1 MLRACL
7 ILLALLL
14 PDVAEAQMRHDK
26 EDRGEYL
33 ARVGDCVSCHTA
45 PGKPNY
51 GGGLAINSPFGAIYS
66 TNITP
71 DRDYGIGAYSLD
83 DFKRAVRQGVA
94 KDGHHLYP
102 AMPYVSFSATSDA
115 DMAALYDY
123 FEHHVAPVHVKP
135 PQTQLPF
142 PLNQRWGMALW
153 NLFFAPKTT
162 PKPSAKNVGDAQW
175 ARGAYLVQTLGHCG
189 ACHTPRGVAYDERGT
204 TSEATTYLAGGT
216 LDNWH
221 APNLRGD
228 TDTGLGRWSEGDIA
242 AFLKTGHGANV
253 AAFGSMTQVV
263 ENSSQFMSDADRLAI
278 AHYLKSLPP
287 QGKASP
293 APAQVS
299 GRERP
304 GAGIYASAC
313 ARCHGLDGKGTE
325 KAPALAG
332 NPAVVSA
339 DGTSVMRIVLKGGR
353 TAEVTGGAA
362 PQFMPG
368 FEPLNDREIA
378 EVATYVRQDFGADAP
393 AATPG
398 TVAQLRR
405 ALKGQPVQ
413 SVPSING
420 GSQSAKPARSSSRS
434 TAKSSSRRGAGRPGA

>member
-1 MLRACL
+1 MLRML
-7 ILLALLL
+7 ILLTLFV
-14 PDVAEAQMRHDK
+14 PGVAAAQTMRHDK

-71 DRDYGIGAYSLD
+71 DKQYGIGAYTLD
-83 DFKRAVRQGVA
+83 DFKRAVRRGVA

-102 AMPYVSFSATSDA
+102 AMPYVSFSAVSDA

-123 FEHHVAPVHVKP
+123 FEHQVAPVHVKP

-142 PLNQRWGMALW
+142 PLNQRWGMMLW
-153 NLFFAPKTT
+153 NLFFAAKTT
-162 PKPSAKNVGDAQW
+162 PKPSPDARW

-189 ACHTPRGVAYDERGT
+189 ACHTPRGIAYNERGT
-204 TSEATTYLAGGT
+204 TSASATYLSGGT

-228 TDTGLGRWSEGDIA
+228 SDTGLGRWSEGDIA
-242 AFLKTGHGANV
+242 AFLGTGHGANV

-287 QGKASP
+287 QGKAPPMP
-293 APAQVS
+293 APVP

-313 ARCHGLDGKGTE
+313 ARCHGLDARGSE

-339 DGTSVMRIVLKGGR
+339 DGTSVTRIILKGGR
-353 TAEVTGGAA
+353 TAKITGGPP

-368 FEPLNDREIA
+368 FEPLSDREIA
-378 EVATYVRQDFGADAP
+378 EVATYVRQDFGANAP
-393 AATPG
+393 AVTPG
-398 TVAQLRR
+398 NVARLRK

-420 GSQSAKPARSSSRS
+420 AKQ
-434 TAKSSSRRGAGRPGA
+434 

>member
-1 MLRACL
+1 MLRAWW
-7 ILLALLL
+7 IVLLWLVPGIA
-14 PDVAEAQMRHDK
+14 AAQMT
-26 EDRGEYL
+26 RGEYL

-51 GGGLAINSPFGAIYS
+51 AGGLAINSPFGAIYS

-71 DRDYGIGAYSLD
+71 DKQYGIGAYNLD

-94 KDGHHLYP
+94 KDGHPLYP

-123 FEHHVAPVHVKP
+123 FEHQVAPVHVRP
-135 PQTQLPF
+135 AQTHLPF
-142 PLNQRWGMALW
+142 PLNQRWGLTLW
-153 NLFFAPKTT
+153 NLVFAPKTT
-162 PKPSAKNVGDAQW
+162 PKPSPDAQW

-189 ACHTPRGVAYDERGT
+189 ACHTPRGAAYNERGT
-204 TSEATTYLAGGT
+204 TSDAATFLAGGT

-228 TDTGLGRWSEGDIA
+228 SDTGLGRWREADIA
-242 AFLKTGHGANV
+242 AFLKTGHGANA

-263 ENSSQFMSDADRLAI
+263 ENSSQYMTDADRLAI
-278 AHYLKSLPP
+278 AHYLKSLP
-287 QGKASP
+287 ATRR
-293 APAQVS
+293 APPVTPPVA

-313 ARCHGLDGKGTE
+313 ARCHGLSGQGSD

-339 DGTSVMRIVLKGGR
+339 DPTSVVRILLKGGR
-353 TAEVTGGAA
+353 TAQLNDGPP
-362 PQFMPG
+362 PQYMPG
-368 FEPLNDREIA
+368 FERLTDRELA
-378 EVATYVRQDFGADAP
+378 DVASFIRQDFGASAP
-393 AATPG
+393 AVTSRD
-398 TVAQLRR
+398 VAKRR
-405 ALKGQPVQ
+405 KALKGQPAQ
-413 SVPSING
+413 SVPSIT
-420 GSQSAKPARSSSRS
+420 AAR
-434 TAKSSSRRGAGRPGA
+434 

>member
-1 MLRACL
+1 MLRVVC
-7 ILLALLL
+7 ALVLML
-14 PDVAEAQMRHDK
+14 VPGVAAAQTMS
-26 EDRGEYL
+26 RGEYL

-51 GGGLAINSPFGAIYS
+51 GGGLAINSPFGTIYS

-71 DRDYGIGAYSLD
+71 DRDYGIGTYSLD

-102 AMPYVSFSATSDA
+102 AMPYVSFSATSDD

-123 FEHHVAPVHVKP
+123 FEHHIAPVHVKP

-142 PLNQRWGMALW
+142 PLNQRWGLALW

-162 PKPSAKNVGDAQW
+162 PKPSNDVQW

-189 ACHTPRGVAYDERGT
+189 ACHTPRGIAYNERGT
-204 TSEATTYLAGGT
+204 TSGASTYLAGGT

-228 TDTGLGRWSEGDIA
+228 SDMGLGRWSEGDIA
-242 AFLKTGHGANV
+242 TFLKTGHGANV

-263 ENSSQFMSDADRLAI
+263 ENSSQFMTDADRLAI
-278 AHYLKSLPP
+278 AHYLKSLPA
-287 QGKASP
+287 QRKAP
-293 APAQVS
+293 PIPAQVA

-304 GAGIYASAC
+304 GAGLFASSC
-313 ARCHGLDGKGTE
+313 ARCHGADGRGTDR
-325 KAPALAG
+325 APAVAG

-339 DGTSVMRIVLKGGR
+339 DGISVTRIIMKGGR
-353 TAEVTGGAA
+353 TAEVTGGPP
-362 PQFMPG
+362 PQYMPG
-368 FEPLNDREIA
+368 FEQLSDREIA
-378 EVATYVRQDFGADAP
+378 EVATFVRQDFGNNARAV
-393 AATPG
+393 TPG
-398 TVAQLRR
+398 NVTQLRK
-405 ALKGQPVQ
+405 ALKGQPPQ
-413 SVPSING
+413 SVPSITG
-420 GSQSAKPARSSSRS
+420 ASQSAGPARSSSRS
-434 TAKSSSRRGAGRPGA
+434 TARSPSRPGAGRPKA